1 MTKLLAH
8 LLKWKYQPG
17 LSGSRWIWTI
27 FDQRRELADIL
38 ETTPILR
45 EYFRPQVSA
54 RYLSGRLDAAK
65 ETGIAFG
72 LFLEQCPFTADQV
85 LDLDFFPEDRSIE

>member
-17 LSGSRWIWTI
+17 LRGSRWIWTI

-38 ETTPILR
+38 ETSPILR

-54 RYLSGRLDAAK
+54 RYLSR
-65 ETGIAFG
+65 AFG
-72 LFLEQCPFTADQV
+72 LFLEQCPFMADQV
-85 LDLDFFPEDRSIE
+85 LDLDFLPEDRSIE